1 MRFRPNS
8 TSLRAPPVKV
18 SKKRKRHAD
27 GAAPVKRILVVD
39 DDPDTLAMLE
49 IWLTELGFNVSTAAT
64 GVDAL
69 SQVEAHPPDLI
80 VTDQSMPRMTGLQ
93 LCNRLRARAKTR
105 DIPIIMC
112 SAHRLQPADG
122 LYERA
127 VLKPVSLTEISEE
140 IVALLGAA
148 SRDRG
153 RSATH

>member
-1 MRFRPNS
+1 MRFRPS
-8 TSLRAPPVKV
+8 TSSRAPPLRV
-18 SKKRKRHAD
+18 SKKRRRHTD

-39 DDPDTLAMLE
+39 DDPDTRAMLE

-64 GVDAL
+64 GMDAL
-69 SQVEAHPPDLI
+69 SQVEEEPPDLI

-112 SAHRLQPADG
+112 SAQQLQPADG

-127 VLKPVSLTEISEE
+127 VLKPVSLTEISDE
-140 IVALLGAA
+140 IVSLLGAP
-148 SRDRG
+148 SRDRSSK
-153 RSATH
+153 RH